1 MGGDVLFRRVR
12 PASPGLCCR
21 KSDAAGSL
29 KFYREHNG
37 DRTRIR
43 RRRATLGR
51 QMCLRFFIKLSRS
64 HMQLCTNTVRQLSR
78 KEKWADG
85 ADNLWVLVLIIKE
98 KEGLF
103 ISKPQGSNIKPITSW
118 FVT

>member
-1 MGGDVLFRRVR
+1 
-12 PASPGLCCR
+12 
-21 KSDAAGSL
+21 
-29 KFYREHNG
+29 
-37 DRTRIR
+37 
-43 RRRATLGR
+43 
-51 QMCLRFFIKLSRS
+51 
-64 HMQLCTNTVRQLSR
+64 MQLCTNTVRQLSR

-85 ADNLWVLVLIIKE
+85 ADNLWFLVLIIKE